1 MNTKKPK
8 VRLWSVLTALTAILT
23 IAAIVG
29 NMIANQY
36 ATTLNVALNA
46 STYKIIKGNTTE
58 DTEYFKAGFASDKE
72 REAYE
77 AELCATVEAEG
88 AALLKNDNAALPLAG
103 SAKVSLFGHGS
114 VDLMYGGTGSGS
126 VDTSKAPNLKE
137 ALEAQGIQVNQTL
150 WDLYKSDS
158 MMTNY
163 SRITPASISDTLEAN
178 TQYAVNEAP
187 WSALSSAESS
197 FAEYGDAAIVVFSRS
212 GGEGADLPSGANG
225 TNDSW
230 ISGSEGSGNYLELS
244 AEEIELLKNLKALK
258 DNGTF
263 KSIVVLI
270 NSSNALEMDFL
281 NPAICGEDY
290 GIDAAM
296 WIGDV
301 GQTGINGVGQL
312 LAGTVTPSGS
322 LVDTYL
328 YDNLANPAMYNFYTQ
343 AYPNA
348 AEYNLLT
355 EGADVQGMYSVYQE
369 GIYLGYR
376 YFETRYEDVV
386 MGTAKAGDYDWATTV
401 AYPFGYGDSYT
412 TFAYSNFN
420 VAESD
425 DAFTVTLKVTNTG
438 KTYSGKET
446 VQVYFQSPYT
456 DYDKANGIEKA
467 AAELCGFAKTD
478 VLAPGASED
487 VTITVKKSELRTYDA
502 NNAKTYIL
510 DAGDYYITAAKN
522 AHDAV
527 NNILAVK
534 GKTVEDGMTADG
546 NTEFV
551 ATYTPANGTVDTT
564 TYKNDTTTGVEVT
577 NQLDQANGGFQYLS
591 RNDWTG
597 TWPTTDGEVSDQI
610 STWGNPINGT
620 DANGNPASYTYY
632 KTISSEDLAKLDSF
646 DSLNTTDPSTLTD
659 ELVYGKDNGLGLI
672 DMRGLD
678 YNDPKWNDLLDQ
690 LTPSDYQTLITQ
702 SGYGTAAIKSVDKLS
717 TTDRDAATGLVNYGV
732 DASGNFYFKGN
743 ITHCGVIVLAQ
754 TYNDD
759 LATHYGENIGDESY
773 YLDVDGW
780 YAPAVNMH
788 RTAFSGRNSEYYSED
803 PFIGGHIAS
812 LECEGVASRGMYVF
826 VKHYAINDQE
836 DHRGDREGQ
845 YSIATFLNEQAA
857 REIYLKPFEMCVKSD
872 KVEMNYAKDNGDGT
886 YSNATTEIPSVT
898 GIMTSFNRVGY
909 TWAGGNYNMITG
921 LLRNEWGF
929 HGFIITDNANTG
941 VFMDA
946 GQMIQAGADGKLTNL
961 PTGARYT
968 FNKNDVSDYHYG
980 REAVHN
986 ILYTIANSKAMNGGM
1001 PGSRYLAK
1009 VEPYQKVIYAVDGV
1023 CGGLIAVLVILT
1035 IFRFRKKKED
1045 NIKTV

>member
-1 MNTKKPK
+1 MKNTKPK
-8 VRLWSVLTALTAILT
+8 VRLWSVLTGLTAILT
-23 IAAIVG
+23 VAAIVG
-29 NMIANQY
+29 NIIANQY

-46 STYKIIKGNTTE
+46 STYKIIHGENTG
-58 DTEYFKAGFASDKE
+58 DTEYFKKGFASDEE

-163 SRITPASISDTLEAN
+163 SRVTPASISDTLEAN

-212 GGEGADLPSGANG
+212 GGEGADLPSGTNG

-312 LAGTVTPSGS
+312 LSGAVTPSGS

-328 YDNLANPAMYNFYTQ
+328 YDNMANPAMYNFYTQ

-386 MGTAKAGDYDWATTV
+386 MGTAKAGDYNWATTV

-420 VAESD
+420 VTESD

-467 AAELCGFAKTD
+467 SVELAGFAKTD
-478 VLAPGASED
+478 VLAPGASET
-487 VTITVKKSELRTYDA
+487 VNITVKKSELRTYDA
-502 NNAKTYIL
+502 NNAKTYIV
-510 DAGDYYITAAKN
+510 DAGDYYFTAATDSHN
-522 AHDAV
+522 AV
-527 NNILAVK
+527 NNILAAK
-534 GKTVEDGMTADG
+534 GYTVENTNGRMTEDG
-546 NTEFV
+546 NTDLVWKWTNDPLDTTTFS
-551 ATYTPANGTVDTT
+551 TGANGTAITNLFDESDPN
-564 TYKNDTTTGVEVT
+564 KSSDAPGSVT
-577 NQLDQANGGFQYLS
+577 WMS
-591 RNDWTG
+591 RSDWTG
-597 TWPTTDGEVSDQI
+597 TIPTAPAQLTANETLAASLAFTQYDGSE
-610 STWGNPINGT
+610 
-620 DANGNPASYTYY
+620 ANSVEMPTLG
-632 KTISSEDLAKLDSF
+632 AK
-646 DSLNTTDPSTLTD
+646 
-659 ELVYGKDNGLGLI
+659 NGLTLASMIGR
-672 DMRGLD
+672 DFD
-678 YNDPKWNDLLDQ
+678 DPEWNTLLDQ
-690 LTPSDYQTLITQ
+690 LTYDEMVQTITL
-702 SGYGTAAIKSVDKLS
+702 GFHNTAAAASIGKTATKDENGPQGLTAALTGGASAMCYTSEDVM
-717 TTDRDAATGLVNYGV
+717 AATFNVDLINDVGRCIGEDCLAMGYSGLYGP
-732 DASGNFYFKGN
+732 G
-743 ITHCGVIVLAQ
+743 I
-754 TYNDD
+754 
-759 LATHYGENIGDESY
+759 
-773 YLDVDGW
+773 
-780 YAPAVNMH
+780 NMH
-788 RTAFSGRNSEYYSED
+788 RTAYSGRNFEYYSED
-803 PFIGGHIAS
+803 GFLSGMMSAYEVKAIQDKGVHVVMKHFALNDCEQDRIG
-812 LECEGVASRGMYVF
+812 LGVW
-826 VKHYAINDQE
+826 
-836 DHRGDREGQ
+836 
-845 YSIATFLNEQAA
+845 LNEQAA
-857 REIYLKPFEMCVKSD
+857 REVYLKAFQAP
-872 KVEMNYAKDNGDGT
+872 VEVGNANGVMIAYTRWGAVWSGGNYGL
-886 YSNATTEIPSVT
+886 VT
-898 GIMTSFNRVGY
+898 GI
-909 TWAGGNYNMITG
+909 
-921 LLRNEWGF
+921 LRNEWGCD
-929 HGFIITDNANTG
+929 GMVITDNVLTQYVNGPDG
-941 VFMDA
+941 VLAGVSIYDA
-946 GQMIQAGADGKLTNL
+946 MMSFVTDTL
-961 PTGARYT
+961 PKY
-968 FNKNDVSDYHYG
+968 KNDPVIVTAM
-980 REAVHN
+980 REACHHN
-986 ILYTIANSKAMNGGM
+986 LYAIANSCGMNGVG
-1001 PGSRYLAK
+1001 ANTTIK
-1009 VEPYQKVIYAVDGV
+1009 VTRPTVVTMSIIIACASTFFCLLGIVMWII
-1023 CGGLIAVLVILT
+1023 GGIK
-1035 IFRFRKKKED
+1035 FRKTEEYKAYKDFKKSL
-1045 NIKTV
+1045 KAAKKA